1 MKLTP
6 AQQKNLAKVV
16 AEYVPQV
23 ADAIEEA
30 ICANAIHKRQAT
42 VSLSIKVN
50 RDAEKSANI
59 NVNCQVK
66 STVPKSSHEDRKKW
80 TMLEV
85 AFVVDGEEDPN
96 QQKIEDATK

>member
-1 MKLTP
+1 MKMT
-6 AQQKNLAKVV
+6 QKQTAALAKVISEYNPQIAEAV
-16 AEYVPQV
+16 AE
-23 ADAIEEA
+23 AIA
-30 ICANAIHKRQAT
+30 ANAIHKRQAT

-96 QQKIEDATK
+96 QQKIETE

>member
-1 MKLTP
+1 MKLTKK
-6 AQQKNLAKVV
+6 QSDSLSKVV
-16 AEYVPQV
+16 AEYVPKIAEAV
-23 ADAIEEA
+23 EEA
-30 ICANAIHKRQAT
+30 IQANAIHKRQAT

-85 AFVVDGEEDPN
+85 AFVIDGEEDPN
-96 QQKIEDATK
+96 QQKIDPEAK

>member
-6 AQQKNLAKVV
+6 AQTKKLAAVV
-16 AEYVPQV
+16 TDYVPQIAEAV
-23 ADAIEEA
+23 AEA
-30 ICANAIHKRQAT
+30 IAANAIHKRQAT

-96 QQKIEDATK
+96 QQKLEGT